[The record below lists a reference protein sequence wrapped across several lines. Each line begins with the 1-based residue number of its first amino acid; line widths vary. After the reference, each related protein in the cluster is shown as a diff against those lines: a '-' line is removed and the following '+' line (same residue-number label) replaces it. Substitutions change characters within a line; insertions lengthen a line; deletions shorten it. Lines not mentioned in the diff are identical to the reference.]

1 MDMRKQRRRG
11 APLQVPSKHNPQVS
25 LLFRTIIISIFA
37 FYFHFYFIFIFT
49 RTACFR
55 SVTHPLPCVLFF
67 RASLS
72 FARLFSFFSLL
83 PLFLSLL
90 PGYYSD
96 GSIQHPAKSGGPDAF
111 RKRGEW
117 ESKREGGN
125 NNNNNNNK
133 IHTQTH
139 SESTTKTFRDV
150 FFSPA
155 RSPAVRR
162 THNWS
167 KAKKERVY
175 DWWRHYNEE
184 RGGGN
189 ISVARK
195 KTVSFIRRDHYATR
209 AGWKGEWR
217 EAVSL
222 SCSSIS
228 SHPTRGDV
236 TAAGQKKKKSTE
248 TQRERERESGSFR
261 LPSSWWKSS
270 LIHLN
275 DVGPPHGAG
284 N

>member
-1 MDMRKQRRRG
+1 M
-11 APLQVPSKHNPQVS
+11 
-25 LLFRTIIISIFA
+25 
-37 FYFHFYFIFIFT
+37 
-49 RTACFR
+49 
-55 SVTHPLPCVLFF
+55 
-67 RASLS
+67 LS
-72 FARLFSFFSLL
+72 
-83 PLFLSLL
+83 
-90 PGYYSD
+90 
-96 GSIQHPAKSGGPDAF
+96 
-111 RKRGEW
+111 E
-117 ESKREGGN
+117 REENERVRERGGN

-167 KAKKERVY
+167 KAKKRRECMTDDAITTRRGEVETSRSLGRRRYRLSGGIITLHGQDERE
-175 DWWRHYNEE
+175 NGE
-184 RGGGN
+184 RP
-189 ISVARK
+189 
-195 KTVSFIRRDHYATR
+195 
-209 AGWKGEWR
+209 
-217 EAVSL
+217 VSL